1 MSSAR
6 RAALNAVNA
15 AGLNAVNAAGL
26 NVEQL
31 LMLLISLSAR
41 DGALSCPYHVILSW
55 CCNFLLSFLRHRLT
69 T

>member
-41 DGALSCPYHVILSW
+41 DGLGVAHI
-55 CCNFLLSFLRHRLT
+55 T
-69 T
+69 